1 MNMNEAYESLAYK
14 ILARY
19 SDIKLKR
26 IIKEEGFLSELI
38 YEELWELDYT
48 GIFLDVLF
56 LDLSRKRRQSKI
68 EPEMRALADKL
79 ASLLDTDKLIDK
91 LLEIT

>member
-1 MNMNEAYESLAYK
+1 MSMNEAYEALAYK

-79 ASLLDTDKLIDK
+79 ASLLDTNKLVDK